1 MCNKICQMYVFEVL
15 GCGKANYN
23 YFDTCANHFAVT
35 LEMDCKCAMSLI
47 RKIIINRNIF
57 DWFIE

>member
-1 MCNKICQMYVFEVL
+1 MYVFEVL
-15 GCGKANYN
+15 GCGKANYS

-35 LEMDCKCAMSLI
+35 LEMDCKCAMFLI

-57 DWFIE
+57 D